1 VAEGIEKQ
9 TLTGTPVPVILSVQS
24 IEEVPMWPNEE
35 NEEVEVNENERC
47 GDVERE
53 EVEEDLVV
61 EEAREE
67 LTGLLSFGDAG
78 DDDWGW

>member
-1 VAEGIEKQ
+1 
-9 TLTGTPVPVILSVQS
+9 
-24 IEEVPMWPNEE
+24 MWPNEE
-35 NEEVEVNENERC
+35 NEEVEVNESERC

-67 LTGLLSFGDAG
+67 LTGFLSFGAEE
-78 DDDWGW
+78 DDEWGW

>member
-1 VAEGIEKQ
+1 
-9 TLTGTPVPVILSVQS
+9 
-24 IEEVPMWPNEE
+24 MWPNEE

>member
-1 VAEGIEKQ
+1 MG
-9 TLTGTPVPVILSVQS
+9 
-24 IEEVPMWPNEE
+24 PNEE
-35 NEEVEVNENERC
+35 NESEYEQSERC

-67 LTGLLSFGDAG
+67 LTGFLSFGDVG

>member
-1 VAEGIEKQ
+1 
-9 TLTGTPVPVILSVQS
+9 
-24 IEEVPMWPNEE
+24 MWPNEE
-35 NEEVEVNENERC
+35 NENEYEESERC

-61 EEAREE
+61 EEEREE
-67 LTGLLSFGDAG
+67 LTGLLSFGAEG